1 MPKTKNEGI
10 IVMQGPFDFWERN
23 GQLTYHH
30 DDVRIYLVDGEEY
43 LFVGCTLYASSTEND
58 WYIKNVHGHA
68 RGKCLEI
75 GLGLGVAS
83 RVILA
88 NKAVRH
94 LLTVEK
100 VPEVIAAF
108 GQPLPRHLLLEA
120 DVYKWVDSWVLKR
133 PTYDLIFVDHYT
145 LDIEELDVLM
155 GLRDNLRPLLKPEGK
170 MIFWIDENAPDEDQ
184 EAFKNLWILE
194 A

>member
-1 MPKTKNEGI
+1 MR
-10 IVMQGPFDFWERN
+10 GPFDFWERN
-23 GQLTYHH
+23 GTLTYQHE
-30 DDVRIYLVDGEEY
+30 DVRIYRVEGEDY
-43 LFVGCTLYASSTEND
+43 LFVGNTLYASSTELD
-58 WYIKNVHGHA
+58 WYIKNVHPHA

-75 GLGLGVAS
+75 GLGLGIAS
-83 RVILA
+83 QAILA

-100 VPEVIAAF
+100 VPEVIEAF
-108 GQPLPRHLLLEA
+108 GKPLPRHMLLEA
-120 DVYKWVDSWVLKR
+120 DIYKWIDGWVWKK

-145 LDIEELDVLM
+145 LDIEELQLM
-155 GLRDNLRPLLKPEGK
+155 MELRDNLRPLLRPKGN